1 MEAGPRPAD
10 EQSCGLSLDLYKS
23 PDPQNRCLPCRRC
36 LPRSLRQT
44 KADNADKADGS
55 FQRPLVRATRTP
67 EPAIPRRR
75 LVQLAAGSVQLAS
88 RPGGDLYNSL
98 RWSIE
103 TGTRI
108 RHTSLSPK
116 ALPRNSSR
124 VAGGVHRRWTASSH
138 TRTYRFRVKRD
149 TPRSPYAARF
159 SVMTGRCF
167 LPCRNSSLT
176 CTAPLVD
183 SIGAGGEAQGN
194 VLRQRGRGS
203 NLGCSHAGDRSR

>member
-1 MEAGPRPAD
+1 MGKFPVARVVVQRFTTDASQAPSTVFGKVR
-10 EQSCGLSLDLYKS
+10 CGV
-23 PDPQNRCLPCRRC
+23 RRQI
-36 LPRSLRQT
+36 RS
-44 KADNADKADGS
+44 
-55 FQRPLVRATRTP
+55 
-67 EPAIPRRR
+67 
-75 LVQLAAGSVQLAS
+75 SVS
-88 RPGGDLYNSL
+88 RPTFCSFISIRWRVDFVIPSFL

-103 TGTRI
+103 SETRI

-124 VAGGVHRRWTASSH
+124 VAGRVHRRWTASSQ

-194 VLRQRGRGS
+194 VLGQRGRGS